1 MMEVTFL
8 MPCLNEAETLAFS
21 INEAKS
27 AIERLGL
34 CAEILIADNGSADNS
49 AEIAIQNGARVV
61 KVIERGYGA
70 ALIGG
75 IQAAEGQYI
84 IMGDCDGSYDFSHP
98 DLFIEEL
105 RKGASLVMGD
115 RFKGG
120 IEPGAMPWSHRWG
133 IPFLSALARCRF
145 KTDVQDFHCG
155 LRGFDREAALKLG
168 LRCPGMEFATEMIAR
183 FAKSGAV
190 IAQVPTVLRK
200 DRRLGKSHLRTL
212 RDGFRHLKFILF
224 NNPYF
229 SDKRRNAL

>member
-1 MMEVTFL
+1 MKTKPKGEKRIRKILHAYHQILT
-8 MPCLNEAETLAFS
+8 PIWREAKIMVILSVILSVANGLIAPLTTLAMQHV
-21 INEAKS
+21 
-27 AIERLGL
+27 L
-34 CAEILIADNGSADNS
+34 DD
-49 AEIAIQNGARVV
+49 
-61 KVIERGYGA
+61 
-70 ALIGG
+70 G
-75 IQAAEGQYI
+75 IQVARGKYI
-84 IMGDCDGSYDFSHP
+84 IMGDCDGSYDFAHP

-105 RKGASLVMGD
+105 RKGASLGMGD